1 LLLAALVSTTNNV
14 LEIGLSKDYTR
25 MLHKQLESTNRLLI
39 STDRNKTYFNQ
50 FKGLFSWNHLFNF
63 NIVVGG

>member
-25 MLHKQLESTNRLLI
+25 MLHKQLESTWHGPPLVAGR
-39 STDRNKTYFNQ
+39 
-50 FKGLFSWNHLFNF
+50 
-63 NIVVGG
+63 